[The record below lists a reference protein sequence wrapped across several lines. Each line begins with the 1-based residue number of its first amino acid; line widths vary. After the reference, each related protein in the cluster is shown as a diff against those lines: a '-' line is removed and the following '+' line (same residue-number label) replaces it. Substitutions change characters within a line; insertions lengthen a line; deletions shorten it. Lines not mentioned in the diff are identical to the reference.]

1 MRTQYLSLEALAAT
15 LGLPQKYLKDL
26 VQNGKIPCLNVNG
39 RLKFDPDN
47 VRKALDRIASLSQR
61 GNHAR

>member
-1 MRTQYLSLEALAAT
+1 METQYLSLEALAAT

-26 VQNGKIPCLNVNG
+26 AKSNEIPCLDVNG
-39 RLKFDPDN
+39 RLRFDPN
-47 VRKALDRIASLSQR
+47 RVRKALDRIASLKQR